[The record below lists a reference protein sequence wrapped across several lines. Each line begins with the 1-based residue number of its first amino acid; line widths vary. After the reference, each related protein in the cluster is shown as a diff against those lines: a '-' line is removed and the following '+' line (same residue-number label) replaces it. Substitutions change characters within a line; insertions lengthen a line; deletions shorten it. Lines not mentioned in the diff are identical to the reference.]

1 MKGRKT
7 IKPEHIKQN
16 ADRYK
21 YYSVNADFYRRQADE
36 MERQG
41 DKITAEAMR
50 AAARG
55 AERQAEE
62 IKKKYPGRLE
72 ATATQP
78 IRTGSRAKK
87 PAKKKTAGQGKAFIN
102 ALADS
107 LRAGTLQHVTTEKE
121 LTAWIEYTKR
131 LYTDENGL
139 NKVEYCK
146 GLNTVRDNLL
156 FTVSELE
163 KAIQDA
169 SREGNEKPIPG
180 YKTMIEK
187 YNNNAE
193 ILAEEIRK
201 NGGKVNR

>member
-1 MKGRKT
+1 MKGRRI
-7 IKPEHIKQN
+7 IKPEQIEAQRKSYARQN
-16 ADRYK
+16 GKAAFYYK
-21 YYSVNADFYRRQADE
+21 QADE
-36 MERQG
+36 IEAQG
-41 DKITAEAMR
+41 DKVTAEALR
-50 AAARG
+50 AAARE
-55 AERQAEE
+55 ANRNANE
-62 IKKKYPGRLE
+62 IRAKSPARMDSP
-72 ATATQP
+72 QP
-78 IRTGSRAKK
+78 IRPGYRAKK

-169 SREGNEKPIPG
+169 NREGNEKPIPG

-201 NGGKVNR
+201 NGGKVNQ